1 MEKEV
6 IIMKK
11 RNCLFLLFILVL
23 VLSGMSGIV
32 FAQAEEK
39 PRIKTAW
46 STEEFTEDYLQLWKL
61 LDENYPFFPVLEQ
74 QGINPDTLKAEY
86 LSCVRACSDINEY
99 CRIIRD
105 LFSRMGN
112 PAHLEL
118 FGNDRYEEYQ
128 DLIRDGVIT
137 CDSRTYQLM
146 QDGQTAATYSLFAVP
161 QHKDARRTQPAG
173 CSYDAENRILILNIP
188 SFQQELIE
196 QDAAILTDAVRE
208 HPDVK
213 DIIFDIRGNKGGS
226 MYYWMSNLVAPFG
239 QEYCYRESIY
249 LSLTE
254 VNRQY
259 GLDRSAKPLS
269 RSEGALPSFADELGF
284 THLYEREIRIPEG
297 TYEGD
302 IISCNADRWVLTD
315 GAVFSSADSFVS
327 FCKKSGFATVVGT
340 RTRGDGDSISPCLVR
355 LPVTGLLVR
364 FSTTTCANEDGSMN
378 AMTGHAPDF
387 PCKPRETAMDA
398 CLRLIRMK
406 NPR

>member
-23 VLSGMSGIV
+23 VLSGMNGIV

-74 QGINPDTLKAEY
+74 QGINPNTLKAEY
-86 LSCVRACSDINEY
+86 LSCVRACSDITEY

-105 LFSRMGN
+105 LFCRMGN

-118 FGNDRYEEYQ
+118 FGNDRYEGYQ

-173 CSYDAENRILILNIP
+173 CS
-188 SFQQELIE
+188 
-196 QDAAILTDAVRE
+196 
-208 HPDVK
+208 
-213 DIIFDIRGNKGGS
+213 
-226 MYYWMSNLVAPFG
+226 
-239 QEYCYRESIY
+239 
-249 LSLTE
+249 
-254 VNRQY
+254 
-259 GLDRSAKPLS
+259 
-269 RSEGALPSFADELGF
+269 
-284 THLYEREIRIPEG
+284 
-297 TYEGD
+297 
-302 IISCNADRWVLTD
+302 
-315 GAVFSSADSFVS
+315 
-327 FCKKSGFATVVGT
+327 
-340 RTRGDGDSISPCLVR
+340 
-355 LPVTGLLVR
+355 
-364 FSTTTCANEDGSMN
+364 
-378 AMTGHAPDF
+378 
-387 PCKPRETAMDA
+387 
-398 CLRLIRMK
+398 
-406 NPR
+406 

>member
-1 MEKEV
+1 MKKEV
-6 IIMKK
+6 IILKK
-11 RNCLFLLFILVL
+11 RSCLFLLFILAL
-23 VLSGMSGIV
+23 VLSSVSGIV
-32 FAQAEEK
+32 SAQAEEK
-39 PRIKTAW
+39 PCIKTAW

-61 LDENYPFFPVLEQ
+61 LDGNYPFFPVLEQ
-74 QGINPDTLKAEY
+74 QGIDPEGLKAEY
-86 LSCVRACSDINEY
+86 LSCVRECSDINEY

-105 LFSRMGN
+105 LFYRMGN

-118 FGNDRYEEYQ
+118 SGNDRYGEYQ
-128 DLIRDGVIT
+128 DLVRDGVIT

-146 QDGQTAATYSLFAVP
+146 QDGQTAATYSLFAAP
-161 QHKDARRTQPAG
+161 RRTDARRPLPAG
-173 CSYDAENRILILNIP
+173 CSYDAENRILILTIP
-188 SFQQELIE
+188 SFQQELTE

-226 MYYWMSNLVAPFG
+226 MYYWMNNLVAPFG
-239 QEYCYRESIY
+239 REYCYRERIY
-249 LSLTE
+249 LSLNE

-259 GLDRSAKPLS
+259 GLDRSAEPLS
-269 RSEGALPSFADELGF
+269 RSEGPLPSFVDELGF
-284 THLYEREIRIPEG
+284 THLYEREIRIPGE
-297 TYEGD
+297 TYEGV
-302 IISCNADRWVLTD
+302 IISCDADRWVLTD
-315 GAVFSSADSFVS
+315 GGVFSSADSFVS
-327 FCKKSGFATVVGT
+327 FCRKSGFATVVGT
-340 RTRGDGDSISPCLVR
+340 RTMGDGDSISPCVVR

-364 FSTTTCANEDGSMN
+364 FSTTTSANEDGSLN